1 MRPDAVII
9 GLGQL
14 GRSLAEG
21 LVLTG
26 WTVTGVR
33 RDQTARDLA
42 RPDLVVVA
50 TGEDDLGPALEQLP
64 PDWRSGRVVLLQ
76 NELLPDQWLRHGVT
90 DPTVLVVWFSRKPGE
105 LVREL
110 RPSIVAGPHAAAISA
125 ALSALGLHAIEVA
138 PSDVVDALVEKNV
151 YIWAMNLAALLVPEP
166 TTSRVLGE
174 YRDVYDALCRETI
187 RIHEAA
193 LGHPVHDAAALCDS
207 VADILVGEGE
217 RRLGGRSAKR
227 RAVRLAALASDLG
240 VDAPT
245 VYRAA
250 AGS

>member
-1 MRPDAVII
+1 MRPNAVII

-21 LVLTG
+21 LVLAG

-33 RDQTARDLA
+33 RDQTASELA

-50 TGEDDLGPALEQLP
+50 TGEDDLGPALETLP
-64 PDWRSGRVVLLQ
+64 PDWRSHRVVLLQ
-76 NELLPDQWLRHGVT
+76 NELLPDQWRRHGII
-90 DPTVLVVWFSRKPGE
+90 DPTILVVWFSRKPGE

-110 RPSIVAGPHAAAISA
+110 RPSVVAGPHASAIRS
-125 ALSALGLHAIEVA
+125 ALSALDLHAVEVT
-138 PSDVVDALVEKNV
+138 PSEVISALVEKNV
-151 YIWAMNLAALLVPEP
+151 YIWSMNLAALLVPNP

-174 YRDVYDALCRETI
+174 FRDVYDALCRETV

-193 LGHPVHDAAALCDS
+193 LGHPISDVAALCDG
-207 VADILVGEGE
+207 VAAILANEGE

-227 RAVRLAALASDLG
+227 RAERLAALARTLG

-245 VYRAA
+245 VARAA
-250 AGS
+250 ESA